1 MTDGSRL
8 HWGIVVAI
16 IVAIVMWFLL
26 DRTTL
31 GYELKSVGFNQNA
44 SQYAGMK
51 VSRNVVLSMT
61 IAGAFA
67 GIGGAM
73 EGLGAFQSMTAMS
86 SFTGIGFDG
95 IAVALLGGNN
105 PFGILLAA
113 LLFGGL
119 KSAAPQM
126 NFEADV
132 PSELINVI
140 IACIISLLRAV
151 MFYAGHLHA

>member
-1 MTDGSRL
+1 MLPMILLNVLSTKVMKNLMTYKQVLLASDWLSSLTDGSRL

-16 IVAIVMWFLL
+16 IIAIVMWFLL

-73 EGLGAFQSMTAMS
+73 EGLGTFQSMTAMS
-86 SFTGIGFDG
+86 SFTGID
-95 IAVALLGGNN
+95 LM
-105 PFGILLAA
+105 
-113 LLFGGL
+113 GL
-119 KSAAPQM
+119 
-126 NFEADV
+126 
-132 PSELINVI
+132 
-140 IACIISLLRAV
+140 R
-151 MFYAGHLHA
+151 